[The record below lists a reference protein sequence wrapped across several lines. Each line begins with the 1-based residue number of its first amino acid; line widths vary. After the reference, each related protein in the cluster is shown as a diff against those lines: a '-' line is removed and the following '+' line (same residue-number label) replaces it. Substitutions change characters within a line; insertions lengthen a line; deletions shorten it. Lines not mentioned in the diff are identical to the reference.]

1 MLYEMYLKR
10 CCWSAVL
17 FDIAFPAIFQ
27 SWLDAL
33 SVLSLDLYTFIG
45 KLLARSSWRLF
56 GRKPDVYVKFE
67 FAQGCTA
74 LQTSTCTQS
83 LSSP

>member
-1 MLYEMYLKR
+1 
-10 CCWSAVL
+10 VL

-45 KLLARSSWRLF
+45 KLEARSSWRIF
-56 GRKPDVYVKFE
+56 FRKPDGCDKFE
-67 FAQGCTA
+67 
-74 LQTSTCTQS
+74 
-83 LSSP
+83 

>member
-1 MLYEMYLKR
+1 MLYSMDLKR

-45 KLLARSSWRLF
+45 KLLVRSLAHIWP
-56 GRKPDVYVKFE
+56 K
-67 FAQGCTA
+67 T
-74 LQTSTCTQS
+74 
-83 LSSP
+83 